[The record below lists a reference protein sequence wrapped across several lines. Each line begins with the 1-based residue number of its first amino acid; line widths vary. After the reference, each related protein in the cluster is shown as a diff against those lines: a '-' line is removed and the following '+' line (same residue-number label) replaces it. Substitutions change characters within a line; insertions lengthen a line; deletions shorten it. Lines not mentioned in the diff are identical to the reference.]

1 MKDKEIIHALSCC
14 STRNCKFGGC
24 LFDDGNSDDVENCT
38 TEMAKAALDL
48 INRQQEEIEKLKD
61 IARDALNESIK
72 LCDSILEV
80 KAKSISEFAE
90 RLKAKAQKHCHRNYN
105 TFEFYYEVDVE
116 DIDKLKKE
124 MGGLI

>member
-48 INRQQEEIEKLKD
+48 INRQQEEIESLTEKLEAMGDPLEKAHYT
-61 IARDALNESIK
+61 IAEQQAEI
-72 LCDSILEV
+72 
-80 KAKSISEFAE
+80 E
-90 RLKAKAQKHCHRNYN
+90 RLTVNMNALHRNSLN
-105 TFEFYYEVDVE
+105 KTVFLTKEEAE
-116 DIDKLKKE
+116 QALKGGGKE
-124 MGGLI
+124 

>member
-48 INRQQEEIEKLKD
+48 INRQQEEIVRLTVNMNAFGRGMQIEAEKVETAK
-61 IARDALNESIK
+61 AEAIK
-72 LCDSILEV
+72 
-80 KAKSISEFAE
+80 EFAE
-90 RLKAKAQKHCHRNYN
+90 RLKGAKQYSIERHENIVPTA
-105 TFEFYYEVDVE
+105 V
-116 DIDKLKKE
+116 IDWIVKE
-124 MGGLI
+124 MVGDAE